1 MNNQPTKPETDN
13 KPLVVLPVTMA
24 DIMAQI
30 AAENTARANLR
41 PSNKAA
47 VFAAL
52 AGAGIATVT
61 VTFDGCGD
69 SGQIESIEARD
80 ASGADV
86 LLPEETIAI
95 VAIVWGQSS
104 PEPRTMSVEQAIEH
118 LVYDALTETHG
129 GWWSRD
135 KALYPVAGASF
146 PIPLAEPD
154 VRVSKHPALHAR
166 LAPQVSLTFQRGRR
180 TMTRTDR
187 LRFGTCR
194 PDHHS
199 IHSVFVCPGWDSA

>member
-1 MNNQPTKPETDN
+1 MTNQPTKPETDN

-24 DIMAQI
+24 DIMAEI
-30 AAENTARANLR
+30 ASENATRANLR
-41 PSNKAA
+41 PANKAA

-61 VTFDGCGD
+61 VNFDGCGD

-80 ASGADV
+80 ASGVDIP
-86 LLPEETIAI
+86 LPEETIAI

-129 GWWSRD
+129 GWENNE
-135 KALYPVAGASF
+135 GA
-146 PIPLAEPD
+146 
-154 VRVSKHPALHAR
+154 
-166 LAPQVSLTFQRGRR
+166 
-180 TMTRTDR
+180 
-187 LRFGTCR
+187 FG
-194 PDHHS
+194 
-199 IHSVFVCPGWDSA
+199 VFVFDVPTLEIQLDYNERITASEFYSHTF